1 MVKLVAQRIAH
12 VTKPSIATRAQ
23 SSRTARARV
32 ACAEAK
38 LEPSSLGCLAAL
50 VAVTLSVSAP
60 DCALALEANERESDF
75 VAGTS
80 QCTTNRVV

>member
-23 SSRTARARV
+23 SSRTGGARV
-32 ACAEAK
+32 KAK
-38 LEPSSLGCLAAL
+38 QLEETSSSLGCLAAL

>member
-1 MVKLVAQRIAH
+1 MVKLIAQRIAH
-12 VTKPSIATRAQ
+12 VTKPSIATRAR
-23 SSRTARARV
+23 SSRTAGARV
-32 ACAEAK
+32 QAK

-60 DCALALEANERESDF
+60 DCALSLEANERESDF

-80 QCTTNRVV
+80 QCITNRVV